1 MKKVKNGFKQKMNL
15 KSVFVLIGV
24 VLIFVSPSSFA
35 FEYNG
40 FTR

>member
-24 VLIFVSPSSFA
+24 VLIFVSPSFA